1 VRNVSE
7 TDRATY
13 EAEAEAIGHWS
24 LDDRAAAQDAG
35 VMVLFTP
42 VCVYLSDIRNSL
54 VPVETVL
61 KKIQSQVTVYPFS
74 KLHRM
79 IVIQKLLN
87 PNFEIKSWWQQVA
100 R

>member
-1 VRNVSE
+1 MRNVPE

-24 LDDRAAAQDAG
+24 SDDWAAAQDAG
-35 VMVLFTP
+35 VTALFTP
-42 VCVYLSDIRNSL
+42 VCVYLGDIRNSL

-87 PNFEIKSWWQQVA
+87 PNFEIKSW
-100 R
+100 